1 MADDKGKEFM
11 AEISESPASETAQR
25 INQILNEQ
33 RQQAA
38 GYQNNQHQHFAQEI
52 QCICDLAREQRMTT
66 EQQIQSTLNQAS
78 TNLMD
83 SRRLES
89 IFNSAQ
95 QLQQAARMGFS
106 NLQANAKQYSQILE
120 QMEKQCHEQQVATD
134 MQVVQAMQQAISAMA
149 QAQSALL
156 QSHSIAKIFDSI
168 TRCGDVL
175 AQIEQADTT
184 LPQ

>member
-1 MADDKGKEFM
+1 MPDDKGRTFM
-11 AEISESPASETAQR
+11 TEVDKRLETETAQR
-25 INQILNEQ
+25 INQVFNEQ
-33 RQQAA
+33 RLQPDT
-38 GYQNNQHQHFAQEI
+38 YQNNQHKQFAQDI
-52 QCICDLAREQRMTT
+52 QCICDLAREQHMTT

-78 TNLMD
+78 TNIMD

-89 IFNSAQ
+89 IFNAAQ

-106 NLQANAKQYSQILE
+106 NLQVNAKQYRQTLE

-156 QSHSIAKIFDSI
+156 QSQAIGKIFDSI

-175 AQIEQADTT
+175 AQIEQANTA